1 MNPFTYARASGPE
14 EATAAVAADHG
25 AKFLAGGTTLVD
37 LLKLGVETPST
48 LVDVNPL
55 PLARIESLPGG
66 GLLIGANVRNSDLAN
81 DPTVRRRY
89 PVLSEALL
97 AGASPQIRNMATVG
111 GNLMQRT
118 RCFYFRDT
126 AYACN
131 KRRPGSGCAALG
143 GYDRIHAVLGTS
155 ERCIATHPGDMPVA
169 LVALGAVVHTR
180 RPHGVNQTTGR
191 TIPIDRFFVA
201 YGVDPAKESVL
212 EHGELITGVE
222 LPPDPWLARSCYLK
236 VRDRASYE
244 FALASAAVALD
255 LAGDGTIRAARV
267 ALGGVA
273 TKPWRAPEAER
284 ALAGRR
290 ADEAAFRAAGEA
302 ALAGARPQRHNGFKV
317 ELAKRTVARA
327 LSTAAALRTA

>member
-1 MNPFTYARASGPE
+1 MNPFAYARASRPE
-14 EATAAVAADHG
+14 EAAAAVAADRG

-37 LLKLGVETPST
+37 LLKLGVETPSA

-55 PLARIESLPGG
+55 PLGRIESLPGG
-66 GLLIGANVRNSDLAN
+66 GLLVGTNVKNSDLAN
-81 DPTVRRRY
+81 DPNVRRRY

-97 AGASPQIRNMATVG
+97 AGASPQIRNMASVG

-131 KRRPGSGCAALG
+131 KRRPGSGCAALD
-143 GYDRIHAVLGTS
+143 GYNRIHAVLGTS

-180 RPHGVNQTTGR
+180 RPQGGER
-191 TIPIDRFFVA
+191 AIPIDQFFVA

-255 LAGDGTIRAARV
+255 LAGNGTIRAARV

-273 TKPWRAPEAER
+273 TKPWRSPEAER
-284 ALAGRR
+284 VLVGRKAG
-290 ADEAAFRAAGEA
+290 DAAFRAAGEA

-327 LSTAAALRTA
+327 LATAAALRTA

>member
-1 MNPFTYARASGPE
+1 LIPFTYARASRPD
-14 EATAAVAADHG
+14 EAAAAVAADRG

-37 LLKLGVETPST
+37 LLKLGVETPSA

-55 PLARIESLPGG
+55 PLGRIESLAGG
-66 GLLIGANVRNSDLAN
+66 GLLVGANVKNSDFAN
-81 DPTVRRRY
+81 DPNVRRRY
-89 PVLSEALL
+89 PVISEALL
-97 AGASPQIRNMATVG
+97 AGASPQIRNMASVG

-131 KRRPGSGCAALG
+131 TRQPGSGCAALD
-143 GYDRIHAVLGTS
+143 GYNRIHAVLGTS
-155 ERCIATHPGDMPVA
+155 EHCIATHPGDMAVA
-169 LVALGAVVHTR
+169 LAALGAVVHTR
-180 RPHGVNQTTGR
+180 RPHGGER
-191 TIPIDRFFVA
+191 TIPIDQFFVA

-255 LAGDGTIRAARV
+255 MAGDGTIRAARV

-273 TKPWRAPEAER
+273 TKPWRAAEAER

-290 ADEAAFRAAGEA
+290 ADETAFRAAGEA
-302 ALAGARPQRHNGFKV
+302 ALAGARPQRHNGFKI
-317 ELAKRTVARA
+317 ELAKRTVERA

>member
-1 MNPFTYARASGPE
+1 VIPFTYARASRPD
-14 EATAAVAADHG
+14 EAAAAVAADRG

-37 LLKLGVETPST
+37 LLKLGVETPSA

-55 PLARIESLPGG
+55 PLGRIESLPGG
-66 GLLIGANVRNSDLAN
+66 GLLVGANVKNSDLAN
-81 DPTVRRRY
+81 DPNVRRRY

-97 AGASPQIRNMATVG
+97 AGASPQIRNMASVG

-131 KRRPGSGCAALG
+131 KRQPGSGCAALD
-143 GYDRIHAVLGTS
+143 GYNRIHAVLGTS
-155 ERCIATHPGDMPVA
+155 ERCIATHPGDMAVA
-169 LVALGAVVHTR
+169 LAALGAVVHTR
-180 RPHGVNQTTGR
+180 RPHGGER
-191 TIPIDRFFVA
+191 TIPIDQFFVA

-222 LPPDPWLARSCYLK
+222 LPPAAWLARSHYLK

-255 LAGDGTIRAARV
+255 LAGDGTVRAARV
-267 ALGGVA
+267 ALGGIA
-273 TKPWRAPEAER
+273 TKPWRSPEAER
-284 ALAGRR
+284 ALIGRKAG
-290 ADEAAFRAAGEA
+290 EAAFRAAGEA
-302 ALAGARPQRHNGFKV
+302 ALAGARPGKHNGFKV
-317 ELAKRTVARA
+317 ELAKRTVERA
-327 LSTAAALRTA
+327 LATAAALRTA